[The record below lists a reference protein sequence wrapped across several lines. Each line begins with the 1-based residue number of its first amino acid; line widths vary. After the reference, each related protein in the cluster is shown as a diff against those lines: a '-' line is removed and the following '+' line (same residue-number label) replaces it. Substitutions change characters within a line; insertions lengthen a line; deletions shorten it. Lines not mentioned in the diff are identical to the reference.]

1 MQAVSY
7 AKILHHIFIT
17 TIYENFKLVFLPIWD
32 ERKFQILYACL
43 ICLIQQLKEL
53 KQFRGTFTGKYFNKS
68 TLSQKCNFIRNDLN
82 STREIVDC

>member
-17 TIYENFKLVFLPIWD
+17 TIYENFKLVFLPTWD

-43 ICLIQQLKEL
+43 ICLISAIERIKTVS
-53 KQFRGTFTGKYFNKS
+53 RYFHWKI
-68 TLSQKCNFIRNDLN
+68 F
-82 STREIVDC
+82 